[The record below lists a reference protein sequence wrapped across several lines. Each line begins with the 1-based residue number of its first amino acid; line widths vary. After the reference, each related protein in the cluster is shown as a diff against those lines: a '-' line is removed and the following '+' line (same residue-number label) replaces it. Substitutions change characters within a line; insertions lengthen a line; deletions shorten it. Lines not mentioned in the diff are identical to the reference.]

1 MIYLKK
7 FENEEAKKAWM
18 NGSEYATPNV
28 VFMFT
33 KGVVE
38 YNLISYASEPLF
50 IEAIEDLTV
59 SFNLSY
65 TESDNYSKVYE
76 YSKDTVTWQSGTR
89 ETVISAN
96 AGEKVYFRA
105 KDLYVSPEGM
115 GYFAI
120 SNGKCN
126 VGGNVMSMAYGTDF
140 KGKTTITNDGLFE
153 NLFKNCSTILDASK
167 LVLPA
172 TTLSTMCYS
181 NMFEY
186 CTSLENA
193 PQLPATNLGYG
204 CYSNMFKKCTSL
216 ENAPTLPATILKLQ
230 CYAQMFLGCSKLN
243 YIKMLATDISEDDEC
258 LLAWVDGV
266 SASGTFVKNAAATWD
281 VVGKSGIPEGWTIEY
296 AES

>member
-1 MIYLKK
+1 MKYLKK
-7 FENEEAKKAWM
+7 FENEEAKNAWL

-126 VGGNVMSMAYGTDF
+126 VGGNVMSMAYGIDF
-140 KGKTTITNDGLFE
+140 KGKTTITTDGLFQK
-153 NLFKNCSTILDASK
+153 LFKNCATILDASK

-193 PQLPATNLGYG
+193 P
-204 CYSNMFKKCTSL
+204 
-216 ENAPTLPATILKLQ
+216 TLPATILKLQ
-230 CYAQMFLGCSKLN
+230 CYAEMFLDCSKLN

-266 SASGTFVKNAAATWD
+266 SASGTFVKNAAATWN
-281 VVGKSGIPEGWTIEY
+281 VVGTSGIPEGWTIEK